1 MLAWASIRDFLKIPH
16 NLTGKNI
23 NIAIIDGRF
32 PHHPDICSNAGRK
45 TFLVKTT
52 EASPVPTLM
61 IAHQGP
67 EHWNKGLHGLWTAS
81 AAAGSG
87 DLSNGYYSGAAP
99 EANLYLLET
108 GGFNTPE
115 EIESKFGQA
124 LIWLRENWRK
134 FNIRGVVLTVTASR
148 DTGLLPWQ
156 ADPVR
161 VLCEQLVSDGLLVV
175 SSAGNTLELT
185 CNGPAASPSVLS
197 VGGVVVP
204 HDGEKMHSTA
214 YHSCRGFTFEN
225 KWVPEIV
232 AQAENIVLPMP
243 FQSEEE
249 RMNHFT
255 AAVDELPGNYART
268 EGTSFAGPIILG
280 AAACIWEAHPDWT
293 AFQVKSAVTSSG
305 LFHFSWTELRS
316 GLVDVS
322 AAINLTPEPMSH
334 DEETLY
340 FRWNRWK
347 QKTVKERLEFML
359 GQDEQLATEALQSFF
374 SEKLPDVLVE
384 FLQQLV
390 QHSSYRIR
398 TTAII
403 LMSSSPQHVESG
415 KLRQLLM
422 DSNRYVRM
430 GALYT
435 LSKCP
440 HLWELF
446 SGDLIALFSDEDSN
460 IVYCALQLASSIK
473 SSSFL
478 KPIISTLESDA
489 VNKKVSTFGARM
501 NTLEKIAGIQFSS
514 TPEWQEGMCWYS
526 ELSTQMRLSIAH
538 KWLEWLKEKKDDRL
552 SIYASQ

>member
-1 MLAWASIRDFLKIPH
+1 MAWTSIRDFLKIPC

-32 PHHPDICSNAGRK
+32 PPHPDISSDTGRR

-52 EASPVPTLM
+52 EVSPVPTLM
-61 IAHQGP
+61 AANMEK
-67 EHWNKGLHGLWTAS
+67 EHWNKGLHGLWTAA

-87 DLSNGYYSGAAP
+87 NLSDGYYSGAAP

-115 EIESKFGQA
+115 EIESKIGGA

-134 FNIRGVVLTVTASR
+134 YNIRGVVLTVASSR

-161 VLCEQLVSDGLLVV
+161 ILCEELVSDGLLVV
-175 SSAGNTLELT
+175 SAVGNTSELT
-185 CNGPAASPSVLS
+185 CNGPASSPSVLS

-204 HDGEKMHSTA
+204 HDGQMKHSTA

-249 RMNHFT
+249 RMNHYT
-255 AAVDELPGNYART
+255 ATKDELPKDYART

-280 AAACIWEAHPDWT
+280 TAACIWEAHPDWS
-293 AFQVKSAVTSSG
+293 AFQVKSVITNSG
-305 LFHFSWTELRS
+305 LFHPAWIELHS

-322 AAINLTPEPMSH
+322 AAINSAPEPKPQYTESP
-334 DEETLY
+334 Y
-340 FRWNRWK
+340 FRWNSWK
-347 QKTVKERLEFML
+347 QKTVEERLETIN
-359 GQDEQLATEALQSFF
+359 GHDEELVTEALLSFF
-374 SEKLPDVLVE
+374 SENIPEELVE
-384 FLQQLV
+384 FV
-390 QHSSYRIR
+390 QELLRHSSYRIR

-403 LMSSSPQHVESG
+403 LLSSSPQHVEIS
-415 KLRQLLM
+415 KMRQLLM

-430 GALYT
+430 GAIYT

-440 HLWELF
+440 ELWEQI
-446 SGDLIALFSDEDSN
+446 SDDLIALFSDIDSD
-460 IVYCALQLASSIK
+460 IVYSALNLASKIK
-473 SSSFL
+473 SSSFE
-478 KPIISTLESDA
+478 KPIISALKSDA
-489 VNKKVSTFGARM
+489 INKKVAIFGARLGV
-501 NTLEKIAGIQFSS
+501 LEEITGIRFSS
-514 TPEWQEGMCWYS
+514 SLEWQEGMCWYS
-526 ELSTQMRLSIAH
+526 EQSTQIRLSIAQ
-538 KWLEWLKEKKDDRL
+538 KWLDWLETSKR
-552 SIYASQ
+552 